1 MKATFVNCLAKPSIV
16 LAIGALPSFYS
27 TLAQAQVPP
36 PPAAAAPAAPAPAPP
51 APAPVP
57 AAPAVAPAPP
67 PPVAVAP
74 APAPAVVTPPAPA
87 TPPAPPTVPPPPPEA
102 PPPPP
107 EDAEKY
113 KHINMGVWMRLEG
126 VLQNQ
131 RHPEKVDRASTNGEV
146 ELHFS
151 NQMRKAVAWT
161 ANFAATYGPNGDG
174 TGSITGSPSIMDLIA
189 QFEPDP
195 AFNVW
200 VGRMLVAS
208 DRSNFSGPY
217 FMAPW
222 NYPGAY
228 NSGPAEG
235 PFGRNDGVTVFGQAG
250 GGMFKYYLGAY
261 NLYGGKTPVVQP
273 LISGRLALAL
283 LSPEP
288 GYYGSSTYY
297 GKDILSLGV
306 GTQYQKVQR
315 GPSDYVNYSLFNADL
330 LFEKDLMGS
339 GVIDVEGA
347 FFAYSGDTQ
356 DKKISYFALGSY
368 LTPETGIGK
377 FQPLVRIQQS
387 TPKVDGAKTGTQI
400 DGQVGYV
407 VDGYATRF
415 ALGFEHSSATN
426 TIGGKLGTP
435 ESNQVFFGIQLQ
447 K

>member
-1 MKATFVNCLAKPSIV
+1 MKATFRNCLAKLFIL
-16 LAIGALPSFYS
+16 LAMGALPSFYS
-27 TLAQAQVPP
+27 ALAHAQVPP
-36 PPAAAAPAAPAPAPP
+36 PPPAAPAPAAVPPEPAAPP
-51 APAPVP
+51 APA
-57 AAPAVAPAPP
+57 AAPAPP
-67 PPVAVAP
+67 PPP
-74 APAPAVVTPPAPA
+74 AAPAVVTPPAPM
-87 TPPAPPTVPPPPPEA
+87 TPPAPPTVPPPMPPEA

-107 EDAEKY
+107 AEEEKY

-131 RHPEKVDRASTNGEV
+131 RHPEKVNRASTNGEV

-151 NQMRKAVAWT
+151 NQMRKYLQWT

-174 TGSITGSPSIMDLIA
+174 TAGITGSPSIMDLIA

-228 NSGPAEG
+228 GSGPAEG
-235 PFGRNDGVTVFGQAG
+235 PFGRNDGVTIWGQAG
-250 GGMFKYYLGAY
+250 GGLFKYYAGAY
-261 NLYGGKTPVVQP
+261 NLYGGSKPVVQP
-273 LISGRLALAL
+273 LFSGRLGLAL

-288 GYYGSSTYY
+288 GYYNSSTYY

-306 GTQYQKVQR
+306 GGQYQKLETAPGSSV
-315 GPSDYVNYSLFNADL
+315 YANYSLFNADL

-339 GVIDVEGA
+339 GVLDIEGA
-347 FFAYSGDTQ
+347 FFAYTGDAVLR
-356 DKKISYFALGSY
+356 DKKISYFALASY

-377 FQPLVRIQQS
+377 FQPLFRIQQS
-387 TPKVDGAKTGTQI
+387 TPEASGAKTGTQI
-400 DGQVGYV
+400 DGQIGYV

-415 ALGFEHSSATN
+415 ALGFEHASATD
-426 TIGGKLGTP
+426 TIGKGTP
-435 ESNQVFFGIQLQ
+435 ENNQVFLGIQLQ